1 MRGSSKEHLYL
12 LDFLKFIAA
21 IVCDAV
27 LSNCFNNLFP
37 LNIFLVFILI
47 TFVACLLKDLTSLFL
62 SLLSKEYLVWK
73 DIVKC
78 RVLNELF

>member
-1 MRGSSKEHLYL
+1 MKYMRGSSKEHLYL

-21 IVCDAV
+21 IVCGAV
-27 LSNCFNNLFP
+27 LANCFNNLFL

-47 TFVACLLKDLTSLFL
+47 TFAAYLLKVLTSLFL
-62 SLLSKEYLVWK
+62 SVLSKEYLVWK

-78 RVLNELF
+78 RV